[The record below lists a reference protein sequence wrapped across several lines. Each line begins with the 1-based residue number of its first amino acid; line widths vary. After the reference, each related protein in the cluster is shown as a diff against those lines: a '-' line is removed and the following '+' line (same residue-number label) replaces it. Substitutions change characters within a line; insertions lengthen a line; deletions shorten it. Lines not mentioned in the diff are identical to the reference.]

1 MKLGGL
7 GRKIAVSMA
16 ELALGIMLIV
26 VLMTYVF
33 YYVML
38 RHWGEF
44 CHQAS
49 WIPSPRVDLPGH
61 HAADRPDTR
70 HCRVDRLA
78 HRILVPLNSVA
89 DGIRRVARGDLTARA
104 VAGDR
109 SIREAALI
117 ADDFNALAA
126 QLQRMTDEQAFW
138 NAAIA
143 HELRTPV
150 TVLRGR
156 LQGLAEGVFQP
167 GEALFRSLLTQA
179 EGLTRLIEDLRV
191 ISLAES
197 GHLSVSIQET
207 DRRRTSRRSSRCSR
221 IRWPRPVNTGARSRY
236 AARALRRV
244 PDALLALLENA
255 RRYAVPGAIRI
266 HTRSKTV
273 RASWWSKTK
282 AQASPPIAQPGS
294 STPSGAWTIRIPTRR
309 AAAAWGWPWW
319 RPSRR
324 RTTEKHRVAQPRA
337 AARRSRCAGP
347 TAPRRSARRHRI
359 GRMRRSSATHPR
371 CRPAVSLAASGRHA
385 RAPVCRPAARRTRPP
400 PLNQAPVTR
409 AKRTPLPPKRTSQ

>member
-38 RHWGEF
+38 RHWSEF
-44 CHQAS
+44 CHQTS
-49 WIPSPRVDLPGH
+49 WIPSNPEWICLGITLLIGLILAIVVS
-61 HAADRPDTR
+61 A
-70 HCRVDRLA
+70 RLA

-89 DGIRRVARGDLTARA
+89 DSIRRVARGDLTARA

-207 DRRRTSRRSSRCSR
+207 DLAMHVKAVVEMFEDSLAAAGQHMVLDLDT
-221 IRWPRPVNTGARSRY
+221 RPVRCDAFRMRQ
-236 AARALRRV
+236 
-244 PDALLALLENA
+244 ALLALLENA

-266 HTRSKTV
+266 HTRVENGTCQLVVEDEGPGIPADCAARIFDAFRRVDDTHSDQKGGSGLGLAVVAAIAQAHDGEASCRPTARGGTSFALRWPDSPASV
-273 RASWWSKTK
+273 RAT
-282 AQASPPIAQPGS
+282 A
-294 STPSGAWTIRIPTRR
+294 
-309 AAAAWGWPWW
+309 
-319 RPSRR
+319 PSRKDLPSTTQ
-324 RTTEKHRVAQPRA
+324 RTADTDPR
-337 AARRSRCAGP
+337 
-347 TAPRRSARRHRI
+347 
-359 GRMRRSSATHPR
+359 
-371 CRPAVSLAASGRHA
+371 
-385 RAPVCRPAARRTRPP
+385 
-400 PLNQAPVTR
+400 
-409 AKRTPLPPKRTSQ
+409 

>member
-16 ELALGIMLIV
+16 ELALGITLVV
-26 VLMTYVF
+26 VLTLYAF
-33 YYVML
+33 YYLVL
-38 RHWGEF
+38 RYWTDI
-44 CHQAS
+44 CYQAS
-49 WIPSPRVDLPGH
+49 WFPSNPEWLWLGTTLLIGLAIAIVVS
-61 HAADRPDTR
+61 T
-70 HCRVDRLA
+70 RLA
-78 HRILVPLNSVA
+78 HQILVPLNSVA
-89 DGIRRVARGDLTARA
+89 DSIRRVAKGDLTARA

-167 GEALFRSLLTQA
+167 GEALFRSLLIQA

-207 DRRRTSRRSSRCSR
+207 DLATHVKAVVEMFEDSLAAAGQHMVLDLDT
-221 IRWPRPVNTGARSRY
+221 RPVHCDPFRMRQ
-236 AARALRRV
+236 
-244 PDALLALLENA
+244 ALLALLENA

-266 HTRSKTV
+266 HTRVESGACQLVVEDEGPGIPADCAARIFDAFRRVDDTHSNQKGGSGLGLAV
-273 RASWWSKTK
+273 VAAI
-282 AQASPPIAQPGS
+282 AQAHA
-294 STPSGAWTIRIPTRR
+294 GAASCR
-309 AAAAWGWPWW
+309 
-319 RPSRR
+319 
-324 RTTEKHRVAQPRA
+324 
-337 AARRSRCAGP
+337 P
-347 TAPRRSARRHRI
+347 TARGGTAFELRWPDSPVSAR
-359 GRMRRSSATHPR
+359 ATAPDRKDAALAPQRTFDPDPR
-371 CRPAVSLAASGRHA
+371 
-385 RAPVCRPAARRTRPP
+385 
-400 PLNQAPVTR
+400 
-409 AKRTPLPPKRTSQ
+409 

>member
-49 WIPSPRVDLPGH
+49 WIPSTPEWICLGITLLIGLILAVVVS
-61 HAADRPDTR
+61 T
-70 HCRVDRLA
+70 RLA
-78 HRILVPLNSVA
+78 HQILVPLNSVA
-89 DGIRRVARGDLTARA
+89 DSIRRVARGDLTARA

-167 GEALFRSLLTQA
+167 GEGLFRSLLTQA

-197 GHLSVSIQET
+197 GHLSVSVQET
-207 DRRRTSRRSSRCSR
+207 DLAEHVKAVVEMFEDSLAAAGQHMVLDLDT
-221 IRWPRPVNTGARSRY
+221 RPVHCDAFRMRQ
-236 AARALRRV
+236 
-244 PDALLALLENA
+244 ALLALLENA

-266 HTRSKTV
+266 HTRVENGTCHLQVEDEGPGIPADCAAQIFDAFRRVDDTHSDQKGGSGLGLAV
-273 RASWWSKTK
+273 VAAI
-282 AQASPPIAQPGS
+282 AQAHDGEASC
-294 STPSGAWTIRIPTRR
+294 RPTAHGGTSFALHWPDRPASAHT
-309 AAAAWGWPWW
+309 AA
-319 RPSRR
+319 PSRKDPPSTTQ
-324 RTTEKHRVAQPRA
+324 RTVDTDPR
-337 AARRSRCAGP
+337 
-347 TAPRRSARRHRI
+347 
-359 GRMRRSSATHPR
+359 
-371 CRPAVSLAASGRHA
+371 
-385 RAPVCRPAARRTRPP
+385 
-400 PLNQAPVTR
+400 
-409 AKRTPLPPKRTSQ
+409 

>member
-26 VLMTYVF
+26 VLMTYAF
-33 YYVML
+33 YYSL
-38 RHWGEF
+38 LHHWSDI
-44 CHQAS
+44 CNQAS
-49 WIPSPRVDLPGH
+49 WIPSSTELLWLGVTLLIGLVF
-61 HAADRPDTR
+61 AIVMST
-70 HCRVDRLA
+70 RLA

-89 DGIRRVARGDLTARA
+89 DSIRRVATGDLTARA
-104 VAGDR
+104 VADDR

-143 HELRTPV
+143 HELRTPI

-197 GHLSVSIQET
+197 GHLSVNIQET
-207 DRRRTSRRSSRCSR
+207 DLASHVKAVVEMFDASLAAAGQHMVLDLD
-221 IRWPRPVNTGARSRY
+221 IRPVYCDPFRMRQ
-236 AARALRRV
+236 
-244 PDALLALLENA
+244 ALLALLENA

-266 HTRSKTV
+266 HTRVENGACRLLVEDEGPGIPADCAAHIFDAFRRVDDTHSSQKGGSGLGLAV
-273 RASWWSKTK
+273 VAAI
-282 AQASPPIAQPGS
+282 AQAHGGDASCRPTARGGTAFELRWPDNSASPRIA
-294 STPSGAWTIRIPTRR
+294 TPNRKDAP
-309 AAAAWGWPWW
+309 AAA
-319 RPSRR
+319 
-324 RTTEKHRVAQPRA
+324 PR
-337 AARRSRCAGP
+337 SVD
-347 TAPRRSARRHRI
+347 TDPR
-359 GRMRRSSATHPR
+359 
-371 CRPAVSLAASGRHA
+371 
-385 RAPVCRPAARRTRPP
+385 
-400 PLNQAPVTR
+400 
-409 AKRTPLPPKRTSQ
+409 

>member
-16 ELALGIMLIV
+16 ELALGITLVVVLTLYAFYYLVLRYWTDICYQTSWFPSNPEWLWLGTTLLIGLAIAIV
-26 VLMTYVF
+26 VST
-33 YYVML
+33 
-38 RHWGEF
+38 
-44 CHQAS
+44 
-49 WIPSPRVDLPGH
+49 
-61 HAADRPDTR
+61 
-70 HCRVDRLA
+70 RLA
-78 HRILVPLNSVA
+78 HQILVPLNSVA
-89 DGIRRVARGDLTARA
+89 DSIRRVAKGDLTARA

-167 GEALFRSLLTQA
+167 GEALFRSLLIQA

-207 DRRRTSRRSSRCSR
+207 DLATHVKAVVEMFEDSLAAAGQHMVLDLDT
-221 IRWPRPVNTGARSRY
+221 RPVHCDPFRMRQ
-236 AARALRRV
+236 
-244 PDALLALLENA
+244 ALLALLENA

-266 HTRSKTV
+266 HTRVESGACQLVVEDEGPGIPADCAARIFDAFRRVDDTHSNQKGGSGLGLAV
-273 RASWWSKTK
+273 VAAI
-282 AQASPPIAQPGS
+282 AQAHA
-294 STPSGAWTIRIPTRR
+294 GAASCR
-309 AAAAWGWPWW
+309 
-319 RPSRR
+319 
-324 RTTEKHRVAQPRA
+324 
-337 AARRSRCAGP
+337 P
-347 TAPRRSARRHRI
+347 TARGGTAFELRWPDSPVSAR
-359 GRMRRSSATHPR
+359 ATAPDRKDAALAPQRTLDPDPR
-371 CRPAVSLAASGRHA
+371 
-385 RAPVCRPAARRTRPP
+385 
-400 PLNQAPVTR
+400 
-409 AKRTPLPPKRTSQ
+409 

>member
-1 MKLGGL
+1 MKLSGL

-16 ELALGIMLIV
+16 ELALGITLVV
-26 VLMTYVF
+26 VLMVYAF

-38 RHWGEF
+38 RHWGDY
-44 CHQAS
+44 CNQAS
-49 WIPSPRVDLPGH
+49 WIPSNPEWLWLGMTLLIGLILAIVVS
-61 HAADRPDTR
+61 A
-70 HCRVDRLA
+70 RLA

-89 DGIRRVARGDLTARA
+89 DSIRRVAKGDLTARA

-156 LQGLAEGVFQP
+156 LQGLTEGVFQP
-167 GEALFRSLLTQA
+167 GDALFRSLLTQA

-207 DRRRTSRRSSRCSR
+207 NLATHVKAVVEMFEDSLAAAGQHMVLDLDT
-221 IRWPRPVNTGARSRY
+221 RPVHCDPFRMRQ
-236 AARALRRV
+236 
-244 PDALLALLENA
+244 ALLALLENA
-255 RRYAVPGAIRI
+255 RRYAVPGTIRI
-266 HTRSKTV
+266 HTRVENGACRLQVEDDGPGIPADYAAQIFDAFRRVDDADSSQKGGSGLGLAV
-273 RASWWSKTK
+273 VAAI
-282 AQASPPIAQPGS
+282 AQAHDGEASCRPTARGGTVFELRWPDGPASPRMTA
-294 STPSGAWTIRIPTRR
+294 
-309 AAAAWGWPWW
+309 
-319 RPSRR
+319 PSRKDAPPTTQ
-324 RTTEKHRVAQPRA
+324 RTADTDPR
-337 AARRSRCAGP
+337 
-347 TAPRRSARRHRI
+347 
-359 GRMRRSSATHPR
+359 
-371 CRPAVSLAASGRHA
+371 
-385 RAPVCRPAARRTRPP
+385 
-400 PLNQAPVTR
+400 
-409 AKRTPLPPKRTSQ
+409 

>member
-16 ELALGIMLIV
+16 ELALGITLVV
-26 VLMTYVF
+26 VLTLYAF
-33 YYVML
+33 YYLVL
-38 RHWGEF
+38 RYWTDI
-44 CHQAS
+44 CYQAS
-49 WIPSPRVDLPGH
+49 WFPSNPEWLWLGTTLLIGLAIAIVVS
-61 HAADRPDTR
+61 A
-70 HCRVDRLA
+70 RLA
-78 HRILVPLNSVA
+78 HQILVPLNSVA
-89 DGIRRVARGDLTARA
+89 DSIRRVAKGDLTARA

-167 GEALFRSLLTQA
+167 GEALFRSLLIQA

-207 DRRRTSRRSSRCSR
+207 DLATHVKAVVEMFEDSLAAAGQQMVLDLDT
-221 IRWPRPVNTGARSRY
+221 RPVYCDPFRMRQ
-236 AARALRRV
+236 
-244 PDALLALLENA
+244 ALLALLENA

-266 HTRSKTV
+266 RTRVESGACQLVVEDEGPGIPADCAARIFDAFRRVDDTHSNQKGGSGLGLAV
-273 RASWWSKTK
+273 VAAI
-282 AQASPPIAQPGS
+282 AQAHAGAASCRPTARGGTAFELRWPDSPVSA
-294 STPSGAWTIRIPTRR
+294 R
-309 AAAAWGWPWW
+309 AAAPDRQDAALAPQ
-319 RPSRR
+319 
-324 RTTEKHRVAQPRA
+324 RTLDPDPR
-337 AARRSRCAGP
+337 
-347 TAPRRSARRHRI
+347 
-359 GRMRRSSATHPR
+359 
-371 CRPAVSLAASGRHA
+371 
-385 RAPVCRPAARRTRPP
+385 
-400 PLNQAPVTR
+400 
-409 AKRTPLPPKRTSQ
+409 

>member
-26 VLMTYVF
+26 VLMIYAF

-38 RHWGEF
+38 RNWSEF
-44 CHQAS
+44 CHQTG
-49 WIPSPRVDLPGH
+49 WIPSNPEWICLGITLLIGLILAIVVS
-61 HAADRPDTR
+61 T
-70 HCRVDRLA
+70 RLA

-89 DGIRRVARGDLTARA
+89 DSIRRVAKGDLTARA

-197 GHLSVSIQET
+197 GHLSVSIQKIDLATHVKAVVEMFEDSLAAAGQHMVLDLDT
-207 DRRRTSRRSSRCSR
+207 Q
-221 IRWPRPVNTGARSRY
+221 PVHCDPFRMRQ
-236 AARALRRV
+236 
-244 PDALLALLENA
+244 ALLALLENA

-266 HTRSKTV
+266 HTRVENGACRLQVEDEGPGIPADYAAQIFDAFRRVDDADSSQKGGSGLGLAV
-273 RASWWSKTK
+273 VAAI
-282 AQASPPIAQPGS
+282 AQAHDGEASC
-294 STPSGAWTIRIPTRR
+294 R
-309 AAAAWGWPWW
+309 
-319 RPSRR
+319 
-324 RTTEKHRVAQPRA
+324 
-337 AARRSRCAGP
+337 P
-347 TAPRRSARRHRI
+347 TAHGGTSFELRWPDSPASPRIATSSRKDAP
-359 GRMRRSSATHPR
+359 SATQRIVDTDP
-371 CRPAVSLAASGRHA
+371 C
-385 RAPVCRPAARRTRPP
+385 
-400 PLNQAPVTR
+400 
-409 AKRTPLPPKRTSQ
+409 

>member
-49 WIPSPRVDLPGH
+49 WIPSTPEWICLGITLLIGLILAVVVS
-61 HAADRPDTR
+61 A
-70 HCRVDRLA
+70 RLA

-126 QLQRMTDEQAFW
+126 QLQRMTDEQVFW

-197 GHLSVSIQET
+197 GHLSVSLQET
-207 DRRRTSRRSSRCSR
+207 DLAEHVKAVVEMFEDSLAAAGQHMVLDLDT
-221 IRWPRPVNTGARSRY
+221 RPVHCDAFRMRQ
-236 AARALRRV
+236 
-244 PDALLALLENA
+244 ALLALLENA

-266 HTRSKTV
+266 HTRVENGTCHLQVEDEGPGIPADYAAQIFDAFRRVDDDHSSQKGGSGLGLAV
-273 RASWWSKTK
+273 VAAIALAHDGEASCRPTARGGTSFTLHWPDRP
-282 AQASPPIAQPGS
+282 ASV
-294 STPSGAWTIRIPTRR
+294 R
-309 AAAAWGWPWW
+309 AAA
-319 RPSRR
+319 PSR
-324 RTTEKHRVAQPRA
+324 KD
-337 AARRSRCAGP
+337 
-347 TAPRRSARRHRI
+347 
-359 GRMRRSSATHPR
+359 
-371 CRPAVSLAASGRHA
+371 
-385 RAPVCRPAARRTRPP
+385 
-400 PLNQAPVTR
+400 
-409 AKRTPLPPKRTSQ
+409 LPPTTQRTVDTDPR

>member
-16 ELALGIMLIV
+16 ELALGITLIV
-26 VLMTYVF
+26 VLMLYAF

-38 RHWGEF
+38 RHWSEV
-44 CHQAS
+44 CYQAGWFPS
-49 WIPSPRVDLPGH
+49 NPEWIWLGITIVIGLALAIVVS
-61 HAADRPDTR
+61 A
-70 HCRVDRLA
+70 RLA

-89 DGIRRVARGDLTARA
+89 DSIRRVAKGDLTARA

-109 SIREAALI
+109 SMREAALI

-207 DRRRTSRRSSRCSR
+207 DLATHVRAVVEVFEDSLATAGQRMVLDLDT
-221 IRWPRPVNTGARSRY
+221 RPVHCDPFRMRQ
-236 AARALRRV
+236 
-244 PDALLALLENA
+244 ALLALLENA

-266 HTRSKTV
+266 HTRVENGACRLLVEDEGPGIPADCAARIFDAFRRVDDTQSNQKGGSGLGLAV
-273 RASWWSKTK
+273 VAAI
-282 AQASPPIAQPGS
+282 AQAHDGEASCRPTACGGTAFELRWPASPASPHIA
-294 STPSGAWTIRIPTRR
+294 TPN
-309 AAAAWGWPWW
+309 
-319 RPSRR
+319 R
-324 RTTEKHRVAQPRA
+324 RT
-337 AARRSRCAGP
+337 
-347 TAPRRSARRHRI
+347 
-359 GRMRRSSATHPR
+359 
-371 CRPAVSLAASGRHA
+371 
-385 RAPVCRPAARRTRPP
+385 
-400 PLNQAPVTR
+400 
-409 AKRTPLPPKRTSQ
+409 

>member
-1 MKLGGL
+1 MKLSGL

-16 ELALGIMLIV
+16 ELALGIMLVV
-26 VLMTYVF
+26 VLMVYGF
-33 YYVML
+33 YYMMF
-38 RHWGEF
+38 RHWSEV
-44 CHQAS
+44 CYQSS
-49 WIPSPRVDLPGH
+49 WFPSNTEWVWLSATLLIGLVI
-61 HAADRPDTR
+61 AIVVST
-70 HCRVDRLA
+70 RLA

-89 DGIRRVARGDLTARA
+89 DSIRRVAKGDLTARA

-197 GHLSVSIQET
+197 GHLSVSLQAT
-207 DRRRTSRRSSRCSR
+207 DLTTHVKAVVEMFEDSL
-221 IRWPRPVNTGARSRY
+221 
-236 AARALRRV
+236 AAAGQHMVLDLDMRAVHCDPFRMRQ
-244 PDALLALLENA
+244 ALLALLENA

-266 HTRSKTV
+266 HTRVENGACHLQVEDEGPGIPADYAAQIFDAFRRVDDADSSQKGGSGLGLAV
-273 RASWWSKTK
+273 VAAI
-282 AQASPPIAQPGS
+282 AQAHG
-294 STPSGAWTIRIPTRR
+294 GAASCR
-309 AAAAWGWPWW
+309 
-319 RPSRR
+319 
-324 RTTEKHRVAQPRA
+324 
-337 AARRSRCAGP
+337 P
-347 TAPRRSARRHRI
+347 TARGGTVFELRWPDSPASPRIAPSNRKDVP
-359 GRMRRSSATHPR
+359 SATQRAVDTDPR
-371 CRPAVSLAASGRHA
+371 
-385 RAPVCRPAARRTRPP
+385 
-400 PLNQAPVTR
+400 
-409 AKRTPLPPKRTSQ
+409 